1 MNIKAQEFW
10 LRVNDLAVGQGLLQS
25 QIAERLNVSLYTY
38 KGWIQH
44 VRYPDIDIGV
54 KLADILCTSVDY
66 LVYGKGSA
74 TKYDPDTI
82 NIINMLESLTPEQ
95 RKPIV
100 ILVEGQVNYW
110 KNNS

>member
-10 LRVNDLAVGQGLLQS
+10 HRVSELANKQGLLQS
-25 QIAERLNVSLYTY
+25 QIADKLGVSLNTY

-44 VRYPDIDIGV
+44 VRLPDIDLGL

-66 LVYGKGSA
+66 LVNGNGKE
-74 TKYDPDTI
+74 TRLDPDTI
-82 NIINMLESLTPEQ
+82 KIINMLESLTPEQ

-110 KNNS
+110 RNNS

>member
-10 LRVNDLAVGQGLLQS
+10 HRVSELANKQGLLQS
-25 QIAERLNVSLYTY
+25 QIADRLGVSLNTY

-44 VRYPDIDIGV
+44 VRLPDIDLGL
-54 KLADILCTSVDY
+54 KLADILCTSADY
-66 LVYGKGSA
+66 LVNGNG
-74 TKYDPDTI
+74 TQNKYSDDTVKVI
-82 NIINMLESLTPEQ
+82 TMLESLTPEQ
-95 RKPIV
+95 RKPVV